1 MNFWQIVML
10 MAWVAVFAVYV
21 WAIIAVLI
29 DVVRR
34 DDVSGPVTVGWIV
47 VLIVVPI
54 IGVLFYIALRPKLS
68 RDEARDVERYNA
80 DVVGDPTAANQI
92 AELAR
97 LHADGSIDDDE
108 YRILKAKVIN

>member
-47 VLIVVPI
+47 VLILVPI
-54 IGVLFYIALRPKLS
+54 IGVLIYIALRPKLS

-80 DVVGDPTAANQI
+80 DVVGDPTAASQI

-97 LHADGSIDDDE
+97 LHAEGSIDDDE
-108 YRILKAKVIN
+108 YQNLKARVIN